1 MSELCTRCRRALRK
15 EPYSQHA
22 RRYDAGNEVLRALGT
37 GPRTLR
43 QLAIGV
49 YGEDSADN
57 RCKVSRLLCAHRDV
71 VEPLGDRKTWRLV
84 GIAEHV
90 EAAE

>member
-1 MSELCTRCRRALRK
+1 MSELCPRCRRALRK
-15 EPYSQHA
+15 APTHA
-22 RRYDAGNEVLRALGT
+22 RRYNAGNEVLRALST

-43 QLAIGV
+43 QLAVGV

-57 RCKVSRLLCAHRDV
+57 RCKVSRLLFAHRDV
-71 VEPLGDRKTWRLV
+71 VEPIGDRKTWRLV
-84 GIAEHV
+84 QQHA